1 MIHSMINNQ
10 GDATACGSSLRTVIR
25 ISPSC
30 DCPVHFSV
38 FKISLLVITRPFA
51 KYLCLPDSDIVF
63 LPVARNSSANLGF
76 WLNFAVIVLC
86 SLLLLFCA
94 MQLPSTL
101 VLPPPRNTL
110 LTRSLI
116 TQHY

>member
-38 FKISLLVITRPFA
+38 FKISLLVIARPFA

-76 WLNFAVIVLC
+76 WLNFAFTNCSVI
-86 SLLLLFCA
+86 SWR
-94 MQLPSTL
+94 L
-101 VLPPPRNTL
+101 VFQASCLKFL
-110 LTRSLI
+110 ML
-116 TQHY
+116 